1 MSPAC
6 HQGNSTGRSSR
17 CIRAALLLALLLGI
31 AGLAMATG
39 PTELRRLEDL
49 ERAHE
54 QQREFDRQA
63 AKRQDAQ
70 IRRDAELHE
79 AQVRKLREL
88 RELRQRL
95 EQCGSCAER
104 SALQAELERIEAQ
117 HAEAIR
123 LYCASADQWRHQG
136 TAATGLI
143 GGLIHGSPLCQLR
156 RQEARQQLVDKA
168 RSGKPEDAHRLA
180 LWTIEEEED
189 VRQGCK
195 QLEAGVTQGH
205 GVFMRDYAHWCLG
218 NRQSGIDTQ
227 RGEQLL
233 QQCADRGE
241 PECALALRNYRF
253 NREASAQ
260 RGPARSGA
268 GRDNARQPPLEAAA
282 ARRERGDAARQ
293 AAHEEARA
301 LHQARRE
308 QERARLCD
316 FETKRLSSLQGQLEA
331 AGNERQR
338 LVARHALDR
347 GQKRQQSA
355 CAGS

>member
-1 MSPAC
+1 MSPARPPRKSI
-6 HQGNSTGRSSR
+6 GLGKPGSR
-17 CIRAALLLALLLGI
+17 ATLLLALQLGMGEF
-31 AGLAMATG
+31 ALAMS

-63 AKRQDAQ
+63 AERQNAQ
-70 IRRDAELHE
+70 IQRDAELHE

-88 RELRQRL
+88 HQRL
-95 EQCGSCAER
+95 ERCGSCAER
-104 SALQAELERIEAQ
+104 AALQAELERIQAQ

-123 LYCASADQWRHQG
+123 LYCANADQWRQQG
-136 TAATGLI
+136 TAAAALI

-180 LWTIEEEED
+180 LWTIKEEGD
-189 VRQGCK
+189 VRQGCT
-195 QLEAGVTQGH
+195 QLEAGVSQGH

-218 NRQSGIDTQ
+218 NRQSGIDAQ

-233 QQCADRGE
+233 QHCADQGE

-260 RGPARSGA
+260 RATARSSA
-268 GRDNARQPPLEAAA
+268 NKDYARRPPLEAAA
-282 ARRERGDAARQ
+282 LRRERGDAARQ
-293 AAHEEARA
+293 AAREEARSH
-301 LHQARRE
+301 HQERRE
-308 QERARLCD
+308 QEQARVCD
-316 FETKRLSSLQGQLEA
+316 FETKRLSSLQERLEA

-338 LVARHALDR
+338 LVAQRALER
-347 GQKRQQSA
+347 GQKRQESA
-355 CAGS
+355 CAGG

>member
-1 MSPAC
+1 MSLARAQRKP
-6 HQGNSTGRSSR
+6 TGLGRR
-17 CIRAALLLALLLGI
+17 CTQAALLLALQL
-31 AGLAMATG
+31 GLAGFAMALG

-63 AKRQDAQ
+63 AERQNAQ
-70 IRRDAELHE
+70 MRRDAELHE
-79 AQVRKLREL
+79 AQVHKL

-95 EQCGSCAER
+95 ERCGSCAER
-104 SALQAELERIEAQ
+104 AALQAELERIEAQ

-123 LYCASADQWRHQG
+123 IYCASADQWRQQG
-136 TAATGLI
+136 TAAAGLI

-156 RQEARQQLVDKA
+156 RQEARQQLVDQA

-180 LWTIEEEED
+180 LWTIKEEQD

-195 QLEAGVTQGH
+195 QLEAGVSQGH

-218 NRQSGIDTQ
+218 NRQSGVDTQ

-233 QQCADRGE
+233 QQCVDRGE
-241 PECALALRNYRF
+241 PECAVALRNYRF

-260 RGPARSGA
+260 RGSPRSGA
-268 GRDNARQPPLEAAA
+268 DRDYARRPPLEAAA
-282 ARRERGDAARQ
+282 IRRERSDAARRV
-293 AAHEEARA
+293 AREEARSF
-301 LHQARRE
+301 HEARRAQE
-308 QERARLCD
+308 QDRLCG
-316 FETKRLSSLQGQLEA
+316 FETKRLSSLQQQLEE

-338 LVARHALDR
+338 LVARRALDR
-347 GQKRQQSA
+347 AHKRQQSA
-355 CAGS
+355 CAGG

>member
-1 MSPAC
+1 MSPARP
-6 HQGNSTGRSSR
+6 QGNSTRRSSR

-31 AGLAMATG
+31 AGPAMAIG

-70 IRRDAELHE
+70 ISHDAELHE

-88 RELRQRL
+88 HQRL

-104 SALQAELERIEAQ
+104 AALQAELERIEAQ

-123 LYCASADQWRHQG
+123 LYCASSDQWRHQG
-136 TAATGLI
+136 TAATRLI

-180 LWTIEEEED
+180 LWTIKEEED

-233 QQCADRGE
+233 QQCADRGGL
-241 PECALALRNYRF
+241 ECTLALRNYRLS
-253 NREASAQ
+253 REASAQ

-268 GRDNARQPPLEAAA
+268 DRDSVRRPPLEAAA
-282 ARRERGDAARQ
+282 TRRERGDAARQ
-293 AAHEEARA
+293 AAREEARS
-301 LHQARRE
+301 LHQAGRE
-308 QERARLCD
+308 QEQARLCD

-331 AGNERQR
+331 TGNERQR
-338 LVARHALDR
+338 LVAQRALDR

-355 CAGS
+355 CAGG